1 MIAKA
6 SASFV
11 RISPRKVR
19 YVIDLIRRKS
29 VAQAHAILNG
39 SPRRAR
45 DIVRKLLDQ
54 AVDAAQRNSQVNA
67 KDLVVSKILADGGP
81 SMKRF
86 RAATMGRANRI
97 RKRTSHIQLE
107 LDMSKKSLA
116 VASGTVVKETKA
128 KRAPS
133 AAPVPVKGGSAF
145 GGKKEKKFLNK
156 KTVGA
161 K

>member
-1 MIAKA
+1 MIARA

-19 YVIDLIRRKS
+19 YVIDLIRSKS
-29 VAQAHAILNG
+29 VAQAQAVLNG
-39 SPRRAR
+39 SPRRAG
-45 DIVRKLLDQ
+45 DIVRKLLNQ
-54 AVDAAQRNSQVNA
+54 ALDAAQKNSQVGA
-67 KDLVVSKILADGGP
+67 KDLMVSKVLADGGP

-107 LDMSKKSLA
+107 LDLAKKN
-116 VASGTVVKETKA
+116 VALPA
-128 KRAPS
+128 K
-133 AAPVPVKGGSAF
+133 AAPKTPAKGGSLPVRHA
-145 GGKKEKKFLNK
+145 GASGKKKL
-156 KTVGA
+156 VGA

>member
-1 MIAKA
+1 MISKA
-6 SASFV
+6 SAVFV

-19 YVIDLIRRKS
+19 YVIDMIRSKP
-29 VAQAHAILNG
+29 VLQAQAILNG
-39 SPRRAR
+39 SPRRGR
-45 DIVRKLLDQ
+45 DIVRKILDQ
-54 AVDAAQRNSQVNA
+54 AVDAALRNSQVSA
-67 KDLVVSKILADGGP
+67 KDLVISKVLADGGP

-107 LDMSKKSLA
+107 LDLAKGRLAPSK
-116 VASGTVVKETKA
+116 GPVKEAKA
-128 KRAPS
+128 KSAPV
-133 AAPVPVKGGSAF
+133 AAPE
-145 GGKKEKKFLNK
+145 KKEKKLFNLKK

>member
-11 RISPRKVR
+11 HISPRKVR
-19 YVIDLIRRKS
+19 YVIDLIRKKP
-29 VAQAHAILNG
+29 VGDAQAILNG
-39 SPRRAR
+39 SPRRAGG
-45 DIVRKLLDQ
+45 ILRKLLNQ
-54 AVDAAQRNSQVNA
+54 ALDAAAKNSKVHAN
-67 KDLVVSKILADGGP
+67 DLIVSKVLADGGP

-97 RKRTSHIQLE
+97 KKRTSHIQIE
-107 LDMSKKSLA
+107 LDISK
-116 VASGTVVKETKA
+116 VVKT
-128 KRAPS
+128 RTPLQPT
-133 AAPVPVKGGSAF
+133 PV
-145 GGKKEKKFLNK
+145 KKEKKSLNK

>member
-1 MIAKA
+1 MISKA
-6 SASFV
+6 SVSHV
-11 RISPRKVR
+11 HISPRKVR
-19 YVIDLIRRKS
+19 YVIDLIRAKS
-29 VAQAHAILNG
+29 VPQAQAILNG

-45 DIVRKLLDQ
+45 EIVQKLLNQ
-54 AVDAAQRNSQVNA
+54 AIDAASRNSQVQA

-97 RKRTSHIQLE
+97 KKRTSHIQLE
-107 LDMSKKSLA
+107 LDLAKKGMLTA
-116 VASGTVVKETKA
+116 PKAAVKEPKV
-128 KRAPS
+128 KHAPV
-133 AAPVPVKGGSAF
+133 AAPAAEKK
-145 GGKKEKKFLNK
+145 GKKVLNK

>member
-1 MIAKA
+1 MIARA
-6 SASFV
+6 SIYHV

-19 YVIDLIRRKS
+19 YVIDLIRRKP
-29 VAQAHAILNG
+29 VPRAQAILSG

-54 AVDAAQRNSQVNA
+54 AVDAAQRNSQVSA
-67 KDLVVSKILADGGP
+67 KDLVISKILADGGP

-97 RKRTSHIQLE
+97 KKRTSHIQLE
-107 LDMSKKSLA
+107 LDLFKRGIVTPVSGGKPVSKEIK
-116 VASGTVVKETKA
+116 VR
-128 KRAPS
+128 RAP
-133 AAPVPVKGGSAF
+133 AAAIEKK
-145 GGKKEKKFLNK
+145 GKKVLNK

>member
-1 MIAKA
+1 MISKA
-6 SASFV
+6 SVSFV
-11 RISPRKVR
+11 HISPRKVR
-19 YVIDLIRRKS
+19 YVIDMIRSKP
-29 VAQAHAILNG
+29 VLQAQSILSG

-45 DIVRKLLDQ
+45 EIVQKLLDA
-54 AVDAAQRNSQVNA
+54 AVDAAQRNSQVSA
-67 KDLVVSKILADGGP
+67 DDLIVSKILADGGP

-107 LDMSKKSLA
+107 LDLAKKGVTKPKAAA
-116 VASGTVVKETKA
+116 V
-128 KRAPS
+128 
-133 AAPVPVKGGSAF
+133 AAPV
-145 GGKKEKKFLNK
+145 KKEKKVLSK